1 MAKGDV
7 MKEFKI
13 TPLSDL
19 MGAEISGVDLRQ
31 KTDKITRGKL
41 INAVKK
47 YLVVC
52 IKNQDLNPVELAD
65 VSRIFGN
72 PKKYFVQ
79 HETVDNIP
87 EVIVVS
93 NRTSDNKPRVYA
105 SHWHTDDSYREKPAT
120 LTFIYPDTL
129 PKNGGGTDF
138 INCYSVFQNLPENL
152 KNKISNLSAIHK
164 WQSRRN
170 VSKVAK
176 LSKEQEEQTPEVE
189 HPLIRTHPISGE
201 KSLYINPNRIDH
213 IAGFDDFE
221 SDKLL
226 DELYEFSF
234 QSKFQYSHSYQEG
247 DLVIWD
253 NRCTMHKANSD
264 YDLNQLRVMH
274 RVMLE
279 GEEVYA

>member
-1 MAKGDV
+1 
-7 MKEFKI
+7 MKEFEL

-19 MGAEISGVDLRQ
+19 MGAEISGLDLSQ
-31 KTDKITRGKL
+31 KIDKITKDKL
-41 INAVKK
+41 LSAIKK

-52 IKNQDLNPVELAD
+52 IKNQNLNPAELAN
-65 VSRIFGN
+65 VSRIFGS

-120 LTFIYPDTL
+120 LTFIYPDIL

-176 LSKEQEEQTPEVE
+176 LSKEQEKETPEVE

-279 GEEVYA
+279 GEKVYS

>member
-1 MAKGDV
+1 
-7 MKEFKI
+7 MKEFKL

-19 MGAEISGVDLRQ
+19 MGAEISGIDLRQ
-31 KTDKITRGKL
+31 KIDKITKDNL
-41 INAVKK
+41 LNAVKK

-176 LSKEQEEQTPEVE
+176 LSKEQEEETPEVE
-189 HPLIRTHPISGE
+189 HPLIRIHPDSGE

-213 IAGFDDFE
+213 IAGLDDF
-221 SDKLL
+221 K
-226 DELYEFSF
+226 
-234 QSKFQYSHSYQEG
+234 
-247 DLVIWD
+247 VI
-253 NRCTMHKANSD
+253 N
-264 YDLNQLRVMH
+264 Y
-274 RVMLE
+274 
-279 GEEVYA
+279 

>member
-1 MAKGDV
+1 M
-7 MKEFKI
+7 
-13 TPLSDL
+13 
-19 MGAEISGVDLRQ
+19 
-31 KTDKITRGKL
+31 
-41 INAVKK
+41 
-47 YLVVC
+47 VC
-52 IKNQDLNPVELAD
+52 IKNQDLNPAELAD

-152 KNKISNLSAIHK
+152 KNQISNLSAIHK

-176 LSKEQEEQTPEVE
+176 LSQEQEEETPEVE
-189 HPLIRTHPISGE
+189 HPLIRIHPVSGK

-279 GEEVYA
+279 GEKVY

>member
-1 MAKGDV
+1 
-7 MKEFKI
+7 MKEFKL

-19 MGAEISGVDLRQ
+19 MGAEISGIDLRY
-31 KTDKITRGKL
+31 KIDKITRDKL
-41 INAVKK
+41 LNAVKK

-52 IKNQDLNPVELAD
+52 IKNQDLNPTELAD

-120 LTFIYPDTL
+120 LTFIYPDIL

-176 LSKEQEEQTPEVE
+176 LSKEQEEETPEVE
-189 HPLIRTHPISGE
+189 HPLIRTHPLSGE

-279 GEEVYA
+279 GEKVYS

>member
-1 MAKGDV
+1 
-7 MKEFKI
+7 MKEFKL

-19 MGAEISGVDLRQ
+19 MGAEISGIDLKQ
-31 KTDKITRGKL
+31 KIDKITKDKL
-41 INAVKK
+41 LNAVKK
-47 YLVVC
+47 YLMVC
-52 IKNQDLNPVELAD
+52 IKNQDLNPAELAD

-72 PKKYFVQ
+72 PKKYFMQ

-176 LSKEQEEQTPEVE
+176 LSKEQEEQTPDVE

>member
-1 MAKGDV
+1 
-7 MKEFKI
+7 MKEFKL

-19 MGAEISGVDLRQ
+19 MGAEISGIDLRQ
-31 KTDKITRGKL
+31 KIDKITKDKL
-41 INAVKK
+41 LNAVKK

-93 NRTSDNKPRVYA
+93 NRNSDNKPRVYA

-120 LTFIYPDTL
+120 LTFIYPNTL

-176 LSKEQEEQTPEVE
+176 LSKEQEEETPEVE
-189 HPLIRTHPISGE
+189 HPLIRIHPVSGE

-279 GEEVYA
+279 GEKVYS

>member
-1 MAKGDV
+1 MTGGDV
-7 MKEFKI
+7 MKEFKVR
-13 TPLSDL
+13 PLSDL
-19 MGAEISGVDLRQ
+19 MGAEISGIDLRQ
-31 KTDKITRGKL
+31 KIDKGTTDKL
-41 INAVKK
+41 LNAIKDH
-47 YLVVC
+47 LVIC
-52 IKNQDLNPVELAD
+52 IKNQKLNPTELAN

-120 LTFIYPDTL
+120 LTFIYPETL

-138 INCYSVFQNLPENL
+138 INCYSVFQNLPEHL
-152 KNKISNLSAIHK
+152 KGKISNLSAIHK

-176 LSKEQEEQTPEVE
+176 LSKEQEEETPEVE
-189 HPLIRTHPISGE
+189 HPLIRTHPMSGE

-213 IAGFDDFE
+213 IAGFNNSD

-264 YDLNQLRVMH
+264 YNLKQLRVMH

-279 GEEVYA
+279 GEKVYS

>member
-31 KTDKITRGKL
+31 KTDKITRDKL
-41 INAVKK
+41 LNAVKK

-52 IKNQDLNPVELAD
+52 IKNQDLKPTQLAN

-72 PKKYFVQ
+72 PKKYFMQ

-234 QSKFQYSHSYQEG
+234 QSKFQYSHSYQAG

>member
-1 MAKGDV
+1 
-7 MKEFKI
+7 MKEFKL

-19 MGAEISGVDLRQ
+19 MGAEISGIDLRQ
-31 KTDKITRGKL
+31 KIDKITKDKL
-41 INAVKK
+41 LNAVKK

-93 NRTSDNKPRVYA
+93 NRTPDNKPRVYA

-120 LTFIYPDTL
+120 LTFIYPNTL

-164 WQSRRN
+164 WQSKRN

-176 LSKEQEEQTPEVE
+176 LSKEQEEETPEVE
-189 HPLIRTHPISGE
+189 HPLIRTHPVSGE

-279 GEEVYA
+279 GEKVYS